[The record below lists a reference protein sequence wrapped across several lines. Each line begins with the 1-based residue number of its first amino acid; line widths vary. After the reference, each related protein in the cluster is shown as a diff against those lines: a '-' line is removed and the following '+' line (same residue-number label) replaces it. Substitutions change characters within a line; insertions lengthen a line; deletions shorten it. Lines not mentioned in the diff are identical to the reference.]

1 VEKALDELKT
11 QVSQLPAKQQK
22 IFEQWLYTWSMYIKN
37 EKEFDPTRLRTYKR
51 GEIVHLHLGYNV
63 GSEEGGSRYAVVVEN
78 DNARR
83 SKVVVVVPL
92 STLEANQSKDSLH
105 YSEVYL
111 GRIIP
116 GSEKESYALPLHV
129 RGISK
134 MRIIK
139 PRRDEHGVY
148 KISPEKLTE
157 IDDKIKI
164 LFTHKKPIDIE

>member
-1 VEKALDELKT
+1 MNKALETLKV
-11 QVSQLPAKQQK
+11 QVSRIPPKQQS
-22 IFEQWLYTWSMYIKN
+22 IFEQWLHTWSTYIKN
-37 EKEFDPTRLRTYKR
+37 EREFDPTRLRTYKR

-63 GSEEGGSRYAVVVEN
+63 GSEEGGPRYAVVVEN

-83 SKVVVVVPL
+83 SKVVVIVPL
-92 STLEANQSKDSLH
+92 STLENNQSKDSLH
-105 YSEVYL
+105 HSEVYL
-111 GRIIP
+111 GKIIP
-116 GSEKESYALPLHV
+116 GSDKESYALPLHI

-164 LFTHKKPIDIE
+164 LFTHKKPLDIE